1 MMTDPYKV
9 LGLPSTATDEEVK
22 QAYRRLAKRYHPDA
36 NPGDKNAE
44 RRMQEINAAYDEIM
58 NRKSGASGS
67 SHTGG
72 YDPFGG
78 FGGGFGGYGGYG
90 GGYQRTGG
98 ERADGSN
105 YFNAARNYIQFGRY
119 REALNVLASI
129 QERNAEWYYLSA
141 VAHAGA
147 GNRVQAQQHAQ
158 QAVRMAPGNPEYR
171 ELYERLQQPGQT
183 YTTFG
188 RGFSMPMFDGVGG
201 RLCLSLCLAQ
211 LFCGFCCPRY

>member
-1 MMTDPYKV
+1 
-9 LGLPSTATDEEVK
+9 
-22 QAYRRLAKRYHPDA
+22 
-36 NPGDKNAE
+36 
-44 RRMQEINAAYDEIM
+44 MQEINAAYDEIM
-58 NRKSGASGS
+58 NREKRRQWQQPYRGLR
-67 SHTGG
+67 
-72 YDPFGG
+72 PVWRLWRRLWRC
-78 FGGGFGGYGGYG
+78 YGGYG

-183 YTTFG
+183 YTTLWPRIFHADVRRRRRQALPEPVPG
-188 RGFSMPMFDGVGG
+188 AALLRV
-201 RLCLSLCLAQ
+201 LLSAVLTRVAVVARQ
-211 LFCGFCCPRY
+211 KWKGA